1 MLQNFAREDITL
13 QKILYIVKHR
23 FDILRKQ
30 LVKKLGILKTD
41 QISSHLT

>member
-23 FDILRKQ
+23 FDILDET
-30 LVKKLGILKTD
+30 VKKLGILKTGLV
-41 QISSHLT
+41 SSHLT

>member
-23 FDILRKQ
+23 FDILEET
-30 LVKKLGILKTD
+30 VKTVKRTKGFANCDRLR
-41 QISSHLT
+41 